1 MTMSWGSISIM
12 GPQIYEKLVSY
23 YSDIVEYNEKF
34 VVSSGIR
41 TRIFGFSDHRSTHC
55 LIKGIKSTGI
65 ADRNP
70 NNTKLLIN
78 AITVAQK
85 PSNWHKQHFK
95 FFKEA
100 K

>member
-1 MTMSWGSISIM
+1 MTMSCGSISIM

-41 TRIFGFSDHRSTHC
+41 TGFQTTD
-55 LIKGIKSTGI
+55 LPIDWGIESTGI